1 MAESSFDIV
10 SQIDMQELSNAV
22 DQAKREIANRFDFK
36 GSKSE
41 ITLNKEELVLIS
53 DDEGKLNQLKDV
65 LASKLVK
72 REISLKAIKYE
83 KIEPAAAQTVR
94 QKAGF
99 VNGIPKDDIKAINK
113 MIKDSKLKIK
123 TQSMD
128 EKIRVTGKSR
138 DDLQAVIQ
146 MLKEKDY
153 HIPLQ
158 FENYK

>member
-41 ITLNKEELVLIS
+41 ITLNKDELVLIS

-72 REISLKAIKYE
+72 RGISLKAVKYD
-83 KIEPAAAQTVR
+83 KIEPAASQTVR
-94 QKAGF
+94 QKASF
-99 VNGIPKDDIKAINK
+99 ISGIPKDDIKAINK
-113 MIKDSKLKIK
+113 MIRDTKLKVK
-123 TQSMD
+123 TQAMD

-138 DDLQAVIQ
+138 DDLQNIIQ

-153 HIPLQ
+153 PIPLQ